1 LASEK
6 GVILTNANL
15 RVDSTKLYQ
24 ENVESQYEF
33 YEMLRNQT
41 QAASDDKQIGSLIS
55 LKDFYNHY
63 NFYCFDLT
71 RTAYKITDKPVGLEF
86 IGKKVNPTVPTDLYH
101 IIVCETVTV
110 INFVSGDVKIT
121 NIAAQ

>member
-1 LASEK
+1 MRTYVWTQPNYK
-6 GVILTNANL
+6 
-15 RVDSTKLYQ
+15 

-41 QAASDDKQIGSLIS
+41 QAASNDKQIRSLIS

-71 RTAYKITDKPVGLEF
+71 RTAYKISDKPVGLEF
-86 IGKKVNPTVPTDLYH
+86 IGKKINAKVPTDLYH
-101 IIVCETVTV
+101 IIVCETVTLL
-110 INFVSGDVKIT
+110 NFVSGDVKVT
-121 NIAAQ
+121 NVSAQ